1 VGREVD
7 KQNILTANMN
17 LHKQVT
23 GLLTE

>member
-7 KQNILTANMN
+7 KQNILAACMN
-17 LHKQVT
+17 LYKHVT